1 MVLAADDTTCAEPYG
16 HGMLAGVLLAAV
28 ASVLFNA
35 AIVLQAA
42 EARTVPGCHGLRI
55 SLFARLLRR
64 PRWVAGIALSVVA
77 VGVQILALTQAPLT
91 VVQPADAAG
100 LVLLLVIGS
109 RVLDERVSAREGG
122 AVIGIV
128 VAIVAIVIAQPA
140 GSEMHAG
147 AVGISCALALIGAVA
162 AAPFVLRSRGGSNGM
177 LVVFGAGFAFAAG
190 AFAIKLV
197 ADCLAA
203 HAWTGLAVL
212 AAVAVVAGLAGTLSE
227 QTALQRRRA
236 TQVAPI
242 IFVTELIVPL
252 VLALVVGGETWGAS
266 ASAACMVSAGLALLI
281 ASVATLMRAPAVS
294 ELLSA

>member
-1 MVLAADDTTCAEPYG
+1 
-16 HGMLAGVLLAAV
+16 MLAGVLLAAV

-64 PRWVAGIALSVVA
+64 PRWVAGIALSVIA

-109 RVLDERVSAREGG
+109 RVLDERVGAREGG

-140 GSEMHAG
+140 GSETHTG

-162 AAPFVLRSRGGSNGM
+162 AAPFVLRSRDGC
-177 LVVFGAGFAFAAG
+177 VRT
-190 AFAIKLV
+190 AIRL
-197 ADCLAA
+197 
-203 HAWTGLAVL
+203 TVL
-212 AAVAVVAGLAGTLSE
+212 ARRCRSRRRGRPPARGRGSPVSSGREPRGSLPWSRSRSALARARRS
-227 QTALQRRRA
+227 TALAR
-236 TQVAPI
+236 
-242 IFVTELIVPL
+242 
-252 VLALVVGGETWGAS
+252 S
-266 ASAACMVSAGLALLI
+266 A
-281 ASVATLMRAPAVS
+281 
-294 ELLSA
+294 